1 MEFVDLERFL
11 AENNVWYNLIAK
23 PETVHT
29 ADASLQTGIPLS
41 AITKNLVCKD
51 ENGTYALLVIPGDRR
66 VNLRRAADALSRGNV
81 RLVAFEEAESVSG
94 YPPGGTPSIHH
105 KTKLTVVLD
114 KSLQDRETIFCGGG
128 TRDKLLELKTKDV
141 IRLENPLIADISQ

>member
-1 MEFVDLERFL
+1 VEFVDLERFL

-29 ADASLQTGIPLS
+29 ADASRQTGIPLS